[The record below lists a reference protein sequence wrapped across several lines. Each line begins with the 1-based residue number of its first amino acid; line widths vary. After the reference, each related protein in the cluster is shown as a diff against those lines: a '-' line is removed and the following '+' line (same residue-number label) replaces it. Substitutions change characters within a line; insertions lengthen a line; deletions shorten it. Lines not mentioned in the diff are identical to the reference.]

1 MIARIA
7 INRTSALRAAPMV
20 RFYTAP
26 VRGEGATASSAGFRQ
41 REEAQ
46 ENQYMRRREEEQLKA
61 LREKAKK
68 AQAELEDQEKKVAG
82 LPKE

>member
-1 MIARIA
+1 
-7 INRTSALRAAPMV
+7 MV
-20 RFYTAP
+20 RLYTAP
-26 VRGEGATASSAGFRQ
+26 VRSEGATASSSGFRQ

-68 AQAELEDQEKKVAG
+68 AQAEVEAQEKKVAD
-82 LPKE
+82 LAKDDK

>member
-1 MIARIA
+1 R
-7 INRTSALRAAPMV
+7 SSLSSSPHQPMV

-26 VRGEGATASSAGFRQ
+26 VRSEGATASSTGFRQ

-46 ENQYMRRREEEQLKA
+46 ENQYIRRREEEQLKS

-68 AQAELEDQEKKVAG
+68 AQADVEAQEKKVAE
-82 LPKE
+82 LSKSDK